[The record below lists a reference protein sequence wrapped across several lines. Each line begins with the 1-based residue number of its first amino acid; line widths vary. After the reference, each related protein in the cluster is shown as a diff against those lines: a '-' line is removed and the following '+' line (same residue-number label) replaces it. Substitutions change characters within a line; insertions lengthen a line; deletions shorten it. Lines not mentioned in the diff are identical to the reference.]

1 MVQRQSVKIQDLK
14 DSLQQRP
21 GCQGIRIWEL
31 LNENQW
37 PQINE
42 CSIVFCFLF
51 FFFPMNGE
59 LQESGLTEIIP
70 LMSFSAL
77 WGQHPVFPHPES
89 PQGTRSCWLDFLQH
103 SFFIGEAGILPEPQ
117 VLIPLWP
124 IMQMWGSQ
132 KTCPGA
138 GGVSSCPPISHSLN
152 CPSPPLKL
160 PPQSSPLPLLLES
173 ESSP

>member
-14 DSLQQRP
+14 DILQQRP
-21 GCQGIRIWEL
+21 GCQDMKIWQL

-42 CSIVFCFLF
+42 CSIFVVF
-51 FFFPMNGE
+51 FFSMNEE
-59 LQESGLTEIIP
+59 LQESGLLEIIP
-70 LMSFSAL
+70 LMFMSA
-77 WGQHPVFPHPES
+77 PVFPHPES
-89 PQGTRSCWLDFLQH
+89 PQGTHSCWLDFLRH
-103 SFFIGEAGILPEPQ
+103 PLFISEAGILPESH
-117 VLIPLWP
+117 VLIPLQP

-138 GGVSSCPPISHSLN
+138 GGVSSCPSISHSLN
-152 CPSPPLKL
+152 CPGPPLKL